1 MSIHRIGGWR
11 TFLSAPHVPSKLTV
25 ICDDNTRF
33 LEINCDVLCRVYNIQ
48 FCCLVLISRP
58 PTLIRA
64 TAHLH
69 FSSTGCG
76 GLSQTKRPWLIIL
89 LDLQLNLFKTLS
101 NNDDTVLYACSVV
114 AQHYMDAFVRLLS
127 DDRTSCLSMRI
138 NSSRIVSTFSVHE
151 WTFDDDDYYYYSR
164 NWIATRIGTWRSRCF
179 VYLPSPPP
187 ELHVNI
193 KPWSIHPSR
202 WGEVKSGKWV
212 NGCCCF
218 IYVI

>member
-1 MSIHRIGGWR
+1 MQQSLTERMSIHRIGGWR

-127 DDRTSCLSMRI
+127 DDRSSCLSMRI

-151 WTFDDDDYYYYSR
+151 WTFDDDDDYYYYSR
-164 NWIATRIGTWRSRCF
+164 N
-179 VYLPSPPP
+179 
-187 ELHVNI
+187 
-193 KPWSIHPSR
+193 
-202 WGEVKSGKWV
+202 
-212 NGCCCF
+212 
-218 IYVI
+218 